1 MIDNFLKAVQN
12 LCEVLMF
19 ENWLRFYFIE
29 ENDKGELIIHIPDEG
44 MKRIEEHHAALF
56 PLAEQLNNEII
67 SAASSQQAICTYIAA
82 HIDGNRFKEGLA
94 STVFDS
100 RTFHIEHQVFNV
112 WVQNHEE
119 QLDKQFLDFATWR
132 ALYAEWHNSEEVQQQ
147 IAALRDT
154 AGRTVEADSQAVN

>member
-1 MIDNFLKAVQN
+1 MIDNFITAVQE

-19 ENWLRFYFIE
+19 ENWLRFYFISE
-29 ENDKGELIIHIPDEG
+29 TEKGELIIQIPEEG
-44 MKRIEEHHAALF
+44 MKRIEEAHPRLF

-67 SAASSQQAICTYIAA
+67 TAASSQQAICTHIAA
-82 HIDGNRFKEGLA
+82 RIDGNTMREGLA

-119 QLDKQFLDFATWR
+119 QLDQQFLDFATWR
-132 ALYAEWHNSEEVQQQ
+132 ALYAEWHNSEEVQAQ
-147 IAALRDT
+147 IAALRD
-154 AGRTVEADSQAVN
+154 AAERTVDADSSAVN